1 MYVHAHVHNPKKDC
15 DERTQ
20 QSAKPRQ
27 VAAPDLA
34 LINVSANELCSRPL
48 AVINQT
54 NYGNPWEC
62 SSLI

>member
-1 MYVHAHVHNPKKDC
+1 MESVRAANGAGAQNH
-15 DERTQ
+15 
-20 QSAKPRQ
+20 Q
-27 VAAPDLA
+27 VAAAAADLA

-62 SSLI
+62 SSLT

>member
-1 MYVHAHVHNPKKDC
+1 MESVRGVSEEKRRRRSLSGAQNH
-15 DERTQ
+15 
-20 QSAKPRQ
+20 Q
-27 VAAPDLA
+27 VAAAADLA

-62 SSLI
+62 SSLT